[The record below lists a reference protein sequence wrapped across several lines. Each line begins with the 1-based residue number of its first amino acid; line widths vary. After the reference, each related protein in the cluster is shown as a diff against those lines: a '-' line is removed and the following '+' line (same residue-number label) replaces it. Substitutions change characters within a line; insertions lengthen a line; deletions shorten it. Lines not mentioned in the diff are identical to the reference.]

1 MLAAIVLA
9 AVTAAATSTPAAS
22 GGQPVY
28 KPLREVVYKVVAN
41 LQIND
46 TSESYGGYNPDPSG
60 VIGAY
65 NAAPPGS
72 SGSTGNT
79 GTVTVDIMAVAP
91 DGTLGIQ
98 VIEQWN
104 GIARPS
110 TFDGTV
116 APDGT
121 VQFPQS
127 TIHDVTREL
136 LSYFGTRF
144 APSDGLDT
152 STRWQTNQP
161 YMNGNVTTDYSVSA
175 VNGSIVTIQKKQTIK
190 NYDVYTE
197 GTIQYEATTLVPVS
211 GRLTK
216 QMSSST
222 SGNATENLSASQTS
236 RDRMLTLRF
245 DLVSDTH
252 ASPGGH

>member
-1 MLAAIVLA
+1 MFAAIVLA
-9 AVTAAATSTPAAS
+9 AVTAMATPTPAPQS
-22 GGQPVY
+22 QPVY

-41 LQIND
+41 LQISD
-46 TSESYGGYNPDPSG
+46 TSESYGGFNPDPSG
-60 VIGAY
+60 VIGSY
-65 NAAPPGS
+65 NAAAPGT
-72 SGSTGNT
+72 SGSAGNN

-98 VIEQWN
+98 VTEQWN
-104 GIARPS
+104 GVARPS
-110 TFDGTV
+110 SFDGTV

-127 TIHDVTREL
+127 TINDVTREL

-152 STRWQTNQP
+152 TSRWQTNQP
-161 YMNGNVTTDYSVSA
+161 FMNGNVTTDYAVTA

-190 NYDVYTE
+190 NYEVYTE
-197 GTIQYEATTLVPVS
+197 GTIQYQATTLVPVS
-211 GRLTK
+211 GRVTK
-216 QMSSST
+216 RMSSSVAA
-222 SGNATENLSASQTS
+222 GATENQPAAQTS
-236 RDRMLTLRF
+236 RDRALMLRF

-252 ASPGGH
+252 AAPAGH